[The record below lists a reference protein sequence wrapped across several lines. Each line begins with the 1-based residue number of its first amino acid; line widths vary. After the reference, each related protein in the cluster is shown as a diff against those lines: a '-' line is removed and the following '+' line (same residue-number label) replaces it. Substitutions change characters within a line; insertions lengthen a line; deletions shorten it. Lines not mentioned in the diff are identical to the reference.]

1 MELGWSHFRK
11 TREEANLIWR
21 NWNEF
26 SVQVFCLTQNQ
37 MNSSVSLSHTE
48 SSEFKCFSDSRRIKW
63 IQVFFWLTQNQMNSS
78 VFLSHTESNEFKCF
92 SVSHRIKWIQVF
104 FWLTQNQMNS
114 SVFLTHT
121 ESNEFKCFSVSHR
134 IKWIQVFSA
143 SRRIKWIQVFFWLLQ
158 VFWLANLNKFK
169 RFFCF
174 YKFASF
180 DYHWLIYLIGN
191 IP

>member
-1 MELGWSHFRK
+1 MWSNNWVKCLRRWSWGGVILEKPGRRQILF
-11 TREEANLIWR
+11 EEIEMNFLYK
-21 NWNEF
+21 F
-26 SVQVFCLTQNQ
+26 SVSHRTKWIQVFLCLTQNQ
-37 MNSSVSLSHTE
+37 V
-48 SSEFKCFSDSRRIKW
+48 
-63 IQVFFWLTQNQMNSS
+63 NSS
-78 VFLSHTESNEFKCF
+78 VFLTHTESNEFKCF
-92 SVSHRIKWIQVF
+92 SDSHRIKWIQVF
-104 FWLTQNQMNS
+104 FCLTQNQVNS